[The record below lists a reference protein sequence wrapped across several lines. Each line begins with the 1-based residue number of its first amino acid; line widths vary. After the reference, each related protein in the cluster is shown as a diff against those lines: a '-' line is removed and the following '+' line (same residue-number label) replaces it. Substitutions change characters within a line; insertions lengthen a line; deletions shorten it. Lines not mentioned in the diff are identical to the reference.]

1 MSDRGRPRRVA
12 VAGWPGGAILP
23 IMYDLEDDEDDDR
36 ELSEEEM
43 DEVEDAYWNT
53 VTSDF
58 TADDF

>member
-1 MSDRGRPRRVA
+1 
-12 VAGWPGGAILP
+12 
-23 IMYDLEDDEDDDR
+23 MYDLEDDEDDDR